1 MTFSGTNEDGNTN
14 TSVEIYTIGSGWSQQ
29 YQAGWTPPLYPRM
42 HLLPDGN
49 VFYSGPGTS
58 SALFNPSNTS
68 WTLNVAHTNYG
79 GTRTYG
85 TSVLLPLTPA
95 NNYDPIVT
103 IMGGNSPAT
112 NTTELIDMGAE
123 SPKWVYGLDMSEARI
138 EMNAVI
144 LADGRILAVG
154 GSVNDEDTDSLSL
167 KADLFDLRKVNLNTN
182 PPNLGTVSS
191 ALSNATER
199 LYHSVA
205 LLLPDATV
213 WLAGGN
219 PERGTYNN
227 TIEIYQPPYLFNSN
241 GGLAARPT
249 ITSAPS
255 SITYGD
261 AFTVQTPNASSIS
274 SVSLV
279 RNGTVTH
286 AFGMDQRLV
295 GLAFTAGSGSLTI
308 TAPPSGDI
316 APPGY
321 YMLFILNSSG
331 VPSLAQ
337 MVQLLPA
344 GGISF
349 IQVASATPQ
358 AKTATVNVTY
368 PASQTAGDL
377 NIVVVGWNDTTSTVQ
392 SVKDS
397 AGNAYNLAIGPTK
410 GTGLQ
415 ESIYYAANIAGG
427 SNTVTVAF
435 NQAAAA
441 PDIRIL
447 EYRGVTT
454 LDAKAGAS
462 GTGGAANSGSATT
475 TSANELIFGA
485 QHCGH
490 GDRGGRQRIHVED
503 RHAGRGHCRRQ
514 GRDGNRQLQRHGHPG
529 RLWIMGHADGDV
541 RDGFCSNANGDRCF
555 TEQWTNGGR
564 DARDD
569 HWNELCI
576 GGDGDFRRDSSDGCG
591 RGEQHDDHGHDPGPC
606 GGGGNRHSDGERPE
620 R

>member
-1 MTFSGTNEDGNTN
+1 MAEKFTQFSVSWDMFCNAMIVLQDGTALIDGGTIQYDPFYGQPLADIFNPATNAFTSAPSMAHGRWYPTTTTLSDGRVMTFSGTNEDGNTN

-227 TIEIYQPPYLFNSN
+227 TIEIYQPPYLFNSERRV
-241 GGLAARPT
+241 GGTAYNHQRAEFHHIWRRVHGANPEC
-249 ITSAPS
+249 
-255 SITYGD
+255 
-261 AFTVQTPNASSIS
+261 VQYFLG
-274 SVSLV
+274 V
-279 RNGTVTH
+279 
-286 AFGMDQRLV
+286 
-295 GLAFTAGSGSLTI
+295 SGSQRDSDARFRHGPAL
-308 TAPPSGDI
+308 G
-316 APPGY
+316 G
-321 YMLFILNSSG
+321 
-331 VPSLAQ
+331 PSLHGRIGVVDYYCSSQWRHCAAGILHA
-337 MVQLLPA
+337 VHFEQLWCALSCA
-344 GGISF
+344 
-349 IQVASATPQ
+349 
-358 AKTATVNVTY
+358 
-368 PASQTAGDL
+368 D
-377 NIVVVGWNDTTSTVQ
+377 
-392 SVKDS
+392 
-397 AGNAYNLAIGPTK
+397 
-410 GTGLQ
+410 
-415 ESIYYAANIAGG
+415 
-427 SNTVTVAF
+427 
-435 NQAAAA
+435 
-441 PDIRIL
+441 
-447 EYRGVTT
+447 
-454 LDAKAGAS
+454 
-462 GTGGAANSGSATT
+462 GAAS
-475 TSANELIFGA
+475 
-485 QHCGH
+485 
-490 GDRGGRQRIHVED
+490 
-503 RHAGRGHCRRQ
+503 AGRG
-514 GRDGNRQLQRHGHPG
+514 D
-529 RLWIMGHADGDV
+529 
-541 RDGFCSNANGDRCF
+541 
-555 TEQWTNGGR
+555 
-564 DARDD
+564 
-569 HWNELCI
+569 
-576 GGDGDFRRDSSDGCG
+576 
-591 RGEQHDDHGHDPGPC
+591 
-606 GGGGNRHSDGERPE
+606 
-620 R
+620 